1 MSEFLDH
8 HLKSVIHEEES
19 YIKNTENFLNKIKNI
34 NAIPRNA
41 FLVNADVV
49 DVHLSIPNQAGLDAL
64 REVLAKRKTQ
74 KLPTSKLVK
83 MVEFVL
89 ENN

>member
-1 MSEFLDH
+1 M
-8 HLKSVIHEEES
+8 
-19 YIKNTENFLNKIKNI
+19 
-34 NAIPRNA
+34 
-41 FLVNADVV
+41 V

-74 KLPTSKLVK
+74 KLPASKLVK